1 MALTPEQ
8 EEAGARLLSK
18 HARAIGSSSSSTTGV
33 SVPEP
38 AAPGSASSEAILHGS
53 RRALHHGP
61 FFSTMALTLPALPP
75 ELQAEV
81 AAGEA
86 S

>member
-1 MALTPEQ
+1 MA
-8 EEAGARLLSK
+8 AARQL
-18 HARAIGSSSSSTTGV
+18 GWTGV
-33 SVPEP
+33 SVPERP
-38 AAPGSASSEAILHGS
+38 AAPGSASSEEAILHEELG
-53 RRALHHGP
+53 RALHHGP